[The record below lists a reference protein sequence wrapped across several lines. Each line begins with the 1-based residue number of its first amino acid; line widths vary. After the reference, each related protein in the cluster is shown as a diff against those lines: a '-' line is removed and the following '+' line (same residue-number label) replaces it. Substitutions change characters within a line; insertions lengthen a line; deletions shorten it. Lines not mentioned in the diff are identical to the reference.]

1 MTLKQL
7 YEEFAVFKTTEFG
20 DRTPDWQEDTLH
32 KHNLRFEKHVFPLL
46 GDKSVI
52 EIAENDLEDCL
63 LQVQTHGML
72 VNRNKIKSVFNILF
86 KYAKSKRYIDRDIAK
101 YVSDAL
107 FIKHEAKHYKYV
119 ATEAELSVLLK
130 KIKDLKASFEVKA
143 CIQLAILTFA
153 RPSEVAGMKRNI
165 RIIDRLPK
173 TLPSG
178 FTTKL

>member
-1 MTLKQL
+1 M
-7 YEEFAVFKTTEFG
+7 
-20 DRTPDWQEDTLH
+20 
-32 KHNLRFEKHVFPLL
+32 
-46 GDKSVI
+46 
-52 EIAENDLEDCL
+52 
-63 LQVQTHGML
+63 
-72 VNRNKIKSVFNILF
+72 F

-165 RIIDRLPK
+165 PIIDRLPK